1 MLKRKFSGAIRT
13 FQRGAAS
20 GVGKI
25 IYRRW
30 ARSYG
35 NWWKRT
41 DNQGTRR
48 GRCHGRGT
56 AGVDGNP
63 RIITEHVGAGAITR
77 PPHLSISAS
86 CAPLPRR
93 VTPSLRLFSVCMTFT
108 YDFSNPLKTPA

>member
-1 MLKRKFSGAIRT
+1 WECTSKKKSSDGIRS

-35 NWWKRT
+35 DWWKRT

-56 AGVDGNP
+56 AGGDGNQ
-63 RIITEHVGAGAITR
+63 RIITEHVGEGALHR
-77 PPHLSISAS
+77 PAPPSIA
-86 CAPLPRR
+86 ANFARLPGRGRPR
-93 VTPSLRLFSVCMTFT
+93 VRLFR
-108 YDFSNPLKTPA
+108 